1 MQNQL
6 EARPSRSPVLKKV
19 GAGLILV
26 IAAALAIKLV
36 VGLIMG
42 IFWVIVA
49 AAVVVAV
56 LWAVKTIV
64 W

>member
-56 LWAVKTIV
+56 LWAIKTIV